1 MDNCT
6 NLPLPRMA
14 FELADLRGAI
24 YTHEG
29 QDTIFHRELK
39 GTVRSGYDEAKNVGW
54 VDNDFGVIYP
64 ADL

>member
-1 MDNCT
+1 
-6 NLPLPRMA
+6 MA